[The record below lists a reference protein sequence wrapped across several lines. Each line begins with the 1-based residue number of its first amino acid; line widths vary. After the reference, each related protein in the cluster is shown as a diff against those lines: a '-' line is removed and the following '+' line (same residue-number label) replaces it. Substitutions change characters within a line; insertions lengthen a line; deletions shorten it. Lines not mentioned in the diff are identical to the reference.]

1 MTPSLRHHCG
11 VFGISGH
18 PEASR
23 ITVAGLHA
31 LQHRGEESAG
41 VWTEHG
47 VGRKGFGL
55 VADVFSEPE
64 HARFSC
70 ESAIG
75 HVRYAT
81 MGGEGEEHIQ
91 PLYEKGVALAHNG
104 TLTNVGTLREQTGYE
119 GAGDTGAILHLYE
132 EGTGVEGLI
141 KALSRVEGAWSIV
154 ALVDGCLV
162 VGRDPWG
169 FRPLVLGDVRVD
181 EADPFRV
188 AVVAASETTALDYVG
203 AKFFAE
209 VHPGEVRVFRDGKEV
224 RGARGGSFAHLDY
237 QPCSQ
242 CIFEQVYFA
251 RPDSYVFDQSVHDF
265 REKSGEALAHMR
277 PVSTGADVVIAVPD
291 SGVPAAVGYARKS
304 GIPFGVGFVRSH
316 YVGRTFIAPS
326 GRDAMVRRKLSP
338 IPSVVAGKR
347 VVVIDDSLVRGTT
360 SRSIVAMLRDAGAR
374 EVHIR
379 IASPPVTGPCYYGI
393 DTPSRAELLATGRDV
408 ESMRKFL
415 CCDSLAFLPV
425 EGFPETA
432 GYCTACFTGE
442 YPLDVK

>member
-1 MTPSLRHHCG
+1 MTPSLQHHCG

-23 ITVAGLHA
+23 IVVAGLHA

-55 VADVFSEPE
+55 VADVFTEPG

-70 ESAIG
+70 ASAIG

-104 TLTNVGTLREQTGYE
+104 TLTNVGALREQTDYE
-119 GAGDTGAILHLYE
+119 GAGDTGVILHLYE
-132 EGTGVEGLI
+132 EGSGVEGLI
-141 KALSRVEGAWSIV
+141 EALRRVEGAWSIV

-169 FRPLVLGDVRVD
+169 FRPLVLGEVRLD
-181 EADPFRV
+181 EADPFHV

-203 AKFFAE
+203 ARYFAE
-209 VHPGEVRVFRDGKEV
+209 VDRGEIIVFRDGKLV
-224 RGARGGSFAHLDY
+224 SRTYLDY

-265 REKSGEALAHMR
+265 REKSGEALAWR
-277 PVSTGADVVIAVPD
+277 CPVPKADVVIAVPD

-316 YVGRTFIAPS
+316 YVGRTFIAPT

-338 IPSVVAGKR
+338 IPSVVEGKR

-393 DTPSRAELLATGRDV
+393 DTPTKAELLATGRDV

-415 CCDSLAFLPV
+415 GCDSLAFLDAD
-425 EGFPETA
+425 GFPETA

-442 YPLDVK
+442 YPLAVK